1 MLNNLRLR
9 AKFNLI
15 LLFVFLM
22 CILLSGMALSTIL
35 NRNTEAQ
42 VVSRAQIMLQTMDSI
57 RHYTSTQIEP
67 ELAERIEKEPEFL
80 PQTVPGYS
88 AREVFEDLRTKKE
101 YADFFYKEAALNPTN
116 LRDKAD
122 PFETELIQRFRNE
135 TNTKELTGFRTF
147 AGGDLFYI
155 ARPIAIG
162 KESCLRC
169 HSTPE
174 VAPKSMLAT
183 YGKENGFGWKLNEI
197 VGAQILSVPS
207 QELANTG
214 RQILWFVMLAVFGM
228 FAISGFTI
236 NLFLRQTVIKP
247 LNQMAQ
253 AAHDISIGKMDYE
266 FQQDSHDEIGVL
278 ANAFNRMKLSLSM
291 AMEMLNNPE

>member
-253 AAHDISIGKMDYE
+253 AAHDISIGKMDHE